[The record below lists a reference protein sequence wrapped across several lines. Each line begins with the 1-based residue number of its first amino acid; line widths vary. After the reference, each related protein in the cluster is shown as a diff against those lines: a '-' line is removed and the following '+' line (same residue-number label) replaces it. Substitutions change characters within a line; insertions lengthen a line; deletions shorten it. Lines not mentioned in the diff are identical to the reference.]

1 MHWWHDIREADG
13 SFRPRGIRTRCSDDM
28 LWLPFAT
35 AYYLVRTG
43 DYEIL
48 DVRVPYL
55 TSEPLGAFEND
66 RYESPGYTL
75 EKAPLYEHCIKAFSR
90 IKLSKRGLPFIGSCD
105 WNDGL
110 SAVGEARGIAGAGE
124 GESVWLAIF
133 ARLVIRDFLPVCI
146 YSGDTETVSE
156 LKKT

>member
-1 MHWWHDIREADG
+1 
-13 SFRPRGIRTRCSDDM
+13 M
-28 LWLPFAT
+28 LWLPVST

-110 SAVGEARGIAGAGE
+110 SAVGRC
-124 GESVWLAIF
+124 V
-133 ARLVIRDFLPVCI
+133 
-146 YSGDTETVSE
+146 
-156 LKKT
+156 